1 MGECGD
7 RRNEVEVEK
16 MFVSG
21 WEEGEMLV
29 RERENRVQT
38 NSIESEEEQR
48 CLFLVVKYKYH
59 KISH

>member
-59 KISH
+59 KIYH